1 MKVELVVQIKE
12 LKTKTLVSND
22 KSTRIVLEQDNLAT
36 PILNNLS
43 GLVNTKRNESKE
55 LRMMISDE

>member
-12 LKTKTLVSND
+12 LNTKTLVSND